1 MFVERTKTTSGLAA
15 REHLRKRRPAA
26 GRRRET
32 ETPRLHPSEHAM
44 DNPIQNLAVV
54 GAGAMGSGIAAC
66 SPPGLRRGAD
76 RPDGRRSRTRAARVI
91 ERQLGVYAPDVIAP
105 AMQRIRMDAGRTACS
120 AQLVI
125 ERCRKNWRSSATS
138 SPGSTP
144 CAIRRPS
151 SPSTRPACR
160 STTSPRPSRAATASS
175 APTSSRRPM

>member
-1 MFVERTKTTSGLAA
+1 
-15 REHLRKRRPAA
+15 
-26 GRRRET
+26 
-32 ETPRLHPSEHAM
+32 M

-54 GAGAMGSGIAAC
+54 GAGAMGSGIAALFA
-66 SPPGLRRGAD
+66 SKGFDVVLIDPMEGAL
-76 RPDGRRSRTRAARVI
+76 TRAAQVI
-91 ERQLGVYAPDVIAP
+91 ERQLGVYAPDAIAP
-105 AMQRIRMDAGRTACS
+105 AMQRIRMDAGLEAACS

-125 ERCRKNWRSSATS
+125 EAVPENWRSSATS

-151 SPSTRPACR
+151 SPPTLPACR